1 MEATP
6 VILPSHKGMT
16 TFETESM
23 CAAVDLWKGEHDSQ
37 AHERREM
44 EKLDFA
50 SPGRGYSTPVEKL
63 ERRLNQ
69 QKTALSKFDKKIQ
82 QQQEIGHAI
91 QNEWSHVEGL
101 IEQINSAVE
110 KNGWDYV
117 KQSIKEIPWIS
128 SVNAKEKK
136 AKVFLQMNKVSLE
149 KKSNLI

>member
-1 MEATP
+1 MKNCKSKLQKMCGGLP

-16 TFETESM
+16 ILKLIRCVLLSTYGKVSM
-23 CAAVDLWKGEHDSQ
+23 THKPTKKEKWKSWILLHQEEVIPLS
-37 AHERREM
+37 RKIR
-44 EKLDFA
+44 
-50 SPGRGYSTPVEKL
+50 T
-63 ERRLNQ
+63 RLNQ

-128 SVNAKEKK
+128 SVNAKERKQGIL
-136 AKVFLQMNKVSLE
+136 A
-149 KKSNLI
+149 